1 MTRLITPVII
11 EQQYSALIV
20 IEPTTRSSHGHS
32 QHTSLNVPL
41 VTRMTMYRAR
51 MGICQSAMW
60 LIAVAVATLMA

>member
-1 MTRLITPVII
+1 MTRLIIPVII
-11 EQQYSALIV
+11 EQQYSVSIV

-32 QHTSLNVPL
+32 LHTSRNALHATL
-41 VTRMTMYRAR
+41 MTTYRAR